1 MGDVINHP
9 DHYAQNGVEPI
20 DLIDALELNF
30 NRGNVVKYV
39 ARAGRKKS
47 KGKSLQA
54 KELEDL
60 KKASWYLQREIAKCE
75 KRLNK
80 EGSHETNSHISPR

>member
-1 MGDVINHP
+1 MKDVVNHP
-9 DHYAQNGVEPI
+9 DHYTEGAVEPI
-20 DLIDALELNF
+20 DLIDGLELNF

-47 KGKSLQA
+47 QGKSLQA

-60 KKASWYLQREIAKCE
+60 KKACWYLQREIARCE

-80 EGSHETNSHISPR
+80 GGNTK

>member
-1 MGDVINHP
+1 MSNDVVNHP
-9 DHYAQNGVEPI
+9 EHYTSGTIEPVDFI
-20 DLIDALELNF
+20 ESQQLNF

-47 KGKSLQA
+47 EGRSIRS

-60 KKASWYLQREIAKCE
+60 KKARFYLQREIDKCE
-75 KRLNK
+75 KLLTEEYCN
-80 EGSHETNSHISPR
+80 GTN

>member
-1 MGDVINHP
+1 MSDVINHP
-9 DHYAQNGVEPI
+9 KHYSSGKVEPI

-39 ARAGRKKS
+39 SRAGRKES
-47 KGKSLQA
+47 KGRTLLE

-60 KKASWYLQREIAKCE
+60 EKAAWYLQREISKC
-75 KRLNK
+75 KKSLGK
-80 EGSHETNSHISPR
+80 EEIQ